1 MRVLIASVVLAAS
14 CGVVLAQP
22 AVPDL
27 TGTWTGDFRT
37 VIFGNNSHHPGEE
50 SVASPPRIR
59 EIEFTIDV
67 EGQDG
72 RLFWGHSWSD
82 PATREPFA
90 GSLTADGRTAIAADT
105 DGSMTMTVGDDGL
118 MEVCYSHSGLGPS
131 GSIVVTCGS
140 LTRAE

>member
-1 MRVLIASVVLAAS
+1 MRVLIASAVLAAA
-14 CGVVLAQP
+14 CGTALAQP
-22 AVPDL
+22 AAPSL
-27 TGTWTGDFRT
+27 EGTWSGPFRT
-37 VIFGNNSHHPGEE
+37 VIFGNNVHHPGEE
-50 SVASPPRIR
+50 DVASPPRIR
-59 EIEFTIDV
+59 EITFTIDV

-82 PATREPFA
+82 PATKEPFA

-105 DGSMTMTVGDDGL
+105 DGSMTMTVGDDGG
-118 MEVCYSHSGLGPS
+118 MEVCYSHSGHGPS